1 METIIYVVRHGQTLF
16 NIKHLIQGKG
26 DSPLTDKGI
35 AQAYHLRNVLQKIP
49 FDLGISSTSERARD
63 TMHIILDGR
72 CPYAY
77 YKELK
82 EISFGT
88 LEGDPVSTAF
98 KKSADED
105 LWIPK
110 QKDFTMY
117 GGDSFWQAREK
128 AEEKLIEIGR
138 QHPGQTLLVVSH
150 GALLKELFSH
160 LEPSFKDRVPNCS
173 VSQLKFSHQRLSL
186 IRPPEVL

>member
-1 METIIYVVRHGQTLF
+1 MRINFIYVRHGQTLF

-26 DSPLTDKGI
+26 DSPLTEKGI
-35 AQAYHLRNVLQKIP
+35 AQAYHLRSVLQKIS
-49 FDLGISSTSERARD
+49 FDLGVSSTSERARD

-88 LEGDPVSTAF
+88 LEGDPVSAAF
-98 KKSADED
+98 EKSEDED

-110 QKDFTMY
+110 QKDFTAY
-117 GGDSFWQAREK
+117 GGDNFSQAREK

-138 QHPGQTLLVVSH
+138 KHPGQTLLVVSH

-160 LEPSFKDRVPNCS
+160 LDPNFKERVPNCS
-173 VSQLKFSHQRLSL
+173 VSQLTYSHQHLSL